1 LDYEILLQKWR
12 EMVGKKGVY
21 GSLIDEE
28 FIEEG
33 KKFLSELKSIQE
45 KKGSELKNVLS
56 EAMYLRAKFMLEEL
70 LKLEKKEKIWQ
81 GGGEG
86 VEGREEGVVEEEEKI
101 ETKSERKEEE
111 FSKRLPFQEVPKEE
125 PLLLKEYI
133 TVRILKDLPSVVG
146 IVGEKLHV
154 FGPFKNE
161 DIVILPKKVAE
172 AFIENKVANPIQMES
187 LNIKKEEI

>member
-1 LDYEILLQKWR
+1 MDYEILLQKWR

-86 VEGREEGVVEEEEKI
+86 VVEEEKKI